1 MRRVASLVVLLAL
14 VVGVAPALAR
24 AQAAAAPADPVRP
37 LLDRLERAVLT
48 GTPAAYLALVSDTAD
63 RAAAQQFAQQHLG
76 PGVTHVSIRERD
88 RAPLA
93 GTLPG
98 NGYRVTTDVFIQ
110 RGNES
115 RLVTWRLD
123 LRRRPTD
130 VNQPASS
137 GTAQPEWTIAG
148 QDVLG
153 IVEGLRHLALDSTKE
168 LDAHNL
174 VIHA

>member
-37 LLDRLERAVLT
+37 LLDRLEQAVLT
-48 GTPAAYLALVSDTAD
+48 GTPAAYLALVSDAAD
-63 RAAAQQFAQQHLG
+63 RAAAQQFAAQHLG
-76 PGVTHVSIRERD
+76 PGVTHVTIRERD

-98 NGYRVTTDVFIQ
+98 NGYRVTADVFLQ
-110 RGNES
+110 RGNEA

-123 LRRRPTD
+123 LRRRSSNEND
-130 VNQPASS
+130 ASRAAP
-137 GTAQPEWTIAG
+137 AQPEWS
-148 QDVLG
+148 
-153 IVEGLRHLALDSTKE
+153 IVG
-168 LDAHNL
+168 
-174 VIHA
+174 